1 MSVAG
6 SSVVSSPETE
16 GTGPTG
22 GRFAAFMRAN
32 GPRTLAEIGVNFVAP
47 LVIYNLTKG
56 ELGDVRA
63 LMAASAPPI
72 LWSVVEFIRERK
84 VDAIAILVLT
94 GIALSLLAFAGGG
107 GVKFLQLRENLVTG
121 LVGLIFLGS
130 VLVGRPLMFVLAKA
144 GAQRLKPQ
152 HAASVAALHDDAPF
166 QRSMALVTLAWA
178 AGLLAASALN
188 CWLVFQLSIQQFM
201 IVSGPIS
208 YATIG
213 GLTVFTS
220 IYVSKVK
227 RAADARRGA

>member
-6 SSVVSSPETE
+6 RSVVSGSQSDGPETK
-16 GTGPTG
+16 TS
-22 GRFAAFMRAN
+22 RFAAFARAN
-32 GPRTLAEIGVNFVAP
+32 GRRTLAEIGVNFVAP
-47 LVIYNLTKG
+47 LLIYNLTKS

-63 LMAASAPPI
+63 LMTASGPPI
-72 LWSVVEFIRERK
+72 LWSVIEFIRQRK
-84 VDAIAILVLT
+84 VDAIAILVLA

-121 LVGLIFLGS
+121 LIGLIFLGS
-130 VLVGRPLMFVLAKA
+130 VLIGRPLMFVLAKA

-166 QRSMALVTLAWA
+166 QRAMALVTLAWA

-188 CWLVFQLSIQQFM
+188 CWLVFELSIQQFM
-201 IVSGPIS
+201 VVSGPIS

-220 IYVSKVK
+220 IYVSKAK
-227 RAADARRGA
+227 RAADARRG